1 MDARLLRL
9 GLVLLVVVLIAEGW
23 HVLWGI
29 IRPVHLLDGVSSGIG
44 FFLIVLFLVGFMA
57 RAHEWFTSRGPEVAR
72 RRAVE
77 ARRER
82 VAVRRPAE
90 GVPVDQ
96 GDDADPEDPDP
107 PLPWGEGR

>member
-1 MDARLLRL
+1 MDARSLRL
-9 GLVLLVVVLIAEGW
+9 GIIFLVAVLVAGGW
-23 HVLWGI
+23 PVLWGI
-29 IRPVHLLDGVSSGIG
+29 FPFVHGLDGASSGIG
-44 FFLIVLFLVGFMA
+44 FFAFMLFLVGLVA
-57 RAHEWFTSRGPEVAR
+57 RAHERFTSRGPETAR

-77 ARRER
+77 GRREQ

-107 PLPWGEGR
+107 PLPWDEER